1 MAAPEGS
8 GGGPTDASSASP
20 APIHSGTLYCENCGK
35 STEHRILAVPR
46 RASGSAPTSL
56 SGVARCRIC
65 HWTHP
70 FRSARSARVVF
81 DEILSEGPRSARRTR
96 SMAPDDLV
104 EVGIRLPGVYPPLRV
119 LRIDRRDGSRPAAAV
134 ARAIATLW
142 VARDDGAVVPV
153 SFVEGRRT
161 RSVRL
166 SYDPTQRLEVGAT
179 LESEG
184 RSYRIAGLRA
194 RGQTWRL
201 EGDGFPAGEVD
212 RVYAK
217 RTLSP
222 PAGNIAWSRDRG
234 SPNLSAS
241 SISRSARVRSSP
253 GRSRA
258 RSSPRRSSA
267 LGGAT
272 LHNRDPS

>member
-1 MAAPEGS
+1 MPKTTLESS
-8 GGGPTDASSASP
+8 GGGPGNASVASP
-20 APIHSGTLYCENCGK
+20 AAIHSGTLYCENCGR

-65 HWTHP
+65 HWIHP

-81 DEILSEGPRSARRTR
+81 DEILSEGPHSTRRTR
-96 SMAPDDLV
+96 SMAPDDIV
-104 EVGIRLPGVYPPLRV
+104 EVGVRLPRVDPALRV
-119 LRIDRRDGSRPAAAV
+119 LRIDRRDGSRPESAM
-134 ARAIATLW
+134 ARSIATLW
-142 VARDDGAVVPV
+142 VAPDDGAIVPV

-166 SYDPTQRLEVGAT
+166 RYDPTQRLEVGAT

-241 SISRSARVRSSP
+241 SISRSARERSSP

-258 RSSPRRSSA
+258 
-267 LGGAT
+267 
-272 LHNRDPS
+272 